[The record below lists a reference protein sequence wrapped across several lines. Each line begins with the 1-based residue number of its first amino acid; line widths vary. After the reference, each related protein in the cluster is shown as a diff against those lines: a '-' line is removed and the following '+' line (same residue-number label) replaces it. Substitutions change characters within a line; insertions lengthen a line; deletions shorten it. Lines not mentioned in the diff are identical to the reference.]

1 MPLQYGLVVLL
12 VVPPRVFGV
21 VHQRHVQALARVL
34 LGRLDVEYEGLAVAV
49 IVVVVGEIV
58 VVPARCLAHRI
69 RRALPLDLFAR
80 TLSVRRE
87 HQRVA
92 VGRANLFAGR
102 TVVASVC
109 QNLFE
114 PSTPR
119 LALSPHNLRLAA
131 TTTTTTTAAVRRSFG
146 VARVGTRPVWI
157 LVVLIVVVV
166 PQLQQLQLQLHTNL
180 GLVRPSNLF
189 VKAAVS
195 MALRITL
202 SHTITN
208 VR

>member
-49 IVVVVGEIV
+49 IIVVVGEVV

-80 TLSVRRE
+80 TPSVRRE

-102 TVVASVC
+102 TIVASVC

-114 PSTPR
+114 SSTPR

-131 TTTTTTTAAVRRSFG
+131 TTTTTAAVRRSFG

-157 LVVLIVVVV
+157 LVVLVVVVV